1 MAKNTL
7 KFPFFTADFSFP
19 LPQEELVLA
28 TGGRSPRQEWL
39 LKLVQDRRL
48 WCIDHGLDYCYAA
61 NLLPER
67 LIGDGDSAHTKAW
80 NWAREQKVKIDQFP
94 PEKDY
99 TDTQLA
105 LHMAAKENASVI
117 LTGPFGGRLDH
128 AFSTAFSFAYS
139 PLQGLLIDDK
149 EALIFIKDYQSVSLD
164 FLVQP
169 KVLSL
174 LAFTEEAHCVN
185 INNVKWPLINKDLKQ
200 GFPYSVSNEVKEN
213 PVHISVKNGI
223 LGVYICWDFI

>member
-1 MAKNTL
+1 M
-7 KFPFFTADFSFP
+7 PFQILSRTAA
-19 LPQEELVLA
+19 A
-28 TGGRSPRQEWL
+28 T
-39 LKLVQDRRL
+39 
-48 WCIDHGLDYCYAA
+48 
-61 NLLPER
+61 
-67 LIGDGDSAHTKAW
+67 
-80 NWAREQKVKIDQFP
+80 
-94 PEKDY
+94 
-99 TDTQLA
+99 
-105 LHMAAKENASVI
+105 VI

>member
-67 LIGDGDSAHTKAW
+67 LIGDGDSAHTEAW

-94 PEKDY
+94 P
-99 TDTQLA
+99 
-105 LHMAAKENASVI
+105 
-117 LTGPFGGRLDH
+117 
-128 AFSTAFSFAYS
+128 
-139 PLQGLLIDDK
+139 
-149 EALIFIKDYQSVSLD
+149 
-164 FLVQP
+164 
-169 KVLSL
+169 
-174 LAFTEEAHCVN
+174 
-185 INNVKWPLINKDLKQ
+185 
-200 GFPYSVSNEVKEN
+200 
-213 PVHISVKNGI
+213 
-223 LGVYICWDFI
+223 